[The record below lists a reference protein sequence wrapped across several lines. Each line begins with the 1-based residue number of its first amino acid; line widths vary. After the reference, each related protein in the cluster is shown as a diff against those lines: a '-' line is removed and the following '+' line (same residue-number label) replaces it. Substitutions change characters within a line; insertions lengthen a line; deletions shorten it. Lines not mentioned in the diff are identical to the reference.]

1 VGAKERLNMFLIL
14 SLIGAAMWYFGIG
27 LVSLI
32 GLIAAIGFGALFL
45 FRVIALIAEVVGF

>member
-1 VGAKERLNMFLIL
+1 MFLIL
-14 SLIGAAMWYFGIG
+14 SLIGIAMWYFGIG